1 MYIYIYILYTCTI
14 YINILNK
21 TGIYNLLFSI
31 ITYHGYHY
39 LSICVDLLHP
49 TIISCP
55 PRYRLLLKQGT
66 KFCSQ
71 SQRMEFT
78 NWKTLMQAK
87 FILKDRDTQPSA
99 QTLRRGEE
107 TPKTGTTAVFISL
120 LELIYSF
127 LVGSGPKACNF
138 LPISLNVAMSNLP
151 FLWFSFFFF
160 FFGFQF
166 LQTL

>member
-1 MYIYIYILYTCTI
+1 MEDVRWVCSISLPTVLVALLHMQTEQATIIFLLNRMYIYIYILYTCTI

-87 FILKDRDTQPSA
+87 FILKDRDTKPSA
-99 QTLRRGEE
+99 
-107 TPKTGTTAVFISL
+107 
-120 LELIYSF
+120 
-127 LVGSGPKACNF
+127 
-138 LPISLNVAMSNLP
+138 
-151 FLWFSFFFF
+151 
-160 FFGFQF
+160 
-166 LQTL
+166 

>member
-1 MYIYIYILYTCTI
+1 MEDVRWVCSISLPTVLVAHLHMQTEQATIIFLLNRMYIYIYILYTCTI

-87 FILKDRDTQPSA
+87 FILKDRDTKPSA
-99 QTLRRGEE
+99 
-107 TPKTGTTAVFISL
+107 
-120 LELIYSF
+120 
-127 LVGSGPKACNF
+127 
-138 LPISLNVAMSNLP
+138 
-151 FLWFSFFFF
+151 
-160 FFGFQF
+160 
-166 LQTL
+166 